1 MTPEELLAHCIE
13 HIPYFAVP
21 RYIEIVGDLPRTP
34 SGRVEKYR
42 LREAGVTERTWD
54 CEAAGYRVTRS
65 VRSLDDA
72 AVRRTTGQGGDR

>member
-1 MTPEELLAHCIE
+1 MTHEELLAHCIE
-13 HIPYFAVP
+13 QIPYFAVP
-21 RYIEIVGDLPRTP
+21 RYIEIVDTLPRTP

-42 LREAGVTERTWD
+42 LRDAGVTESTWD

-72 AVRRTTGQGGDR
+72 RVTGQGAPR